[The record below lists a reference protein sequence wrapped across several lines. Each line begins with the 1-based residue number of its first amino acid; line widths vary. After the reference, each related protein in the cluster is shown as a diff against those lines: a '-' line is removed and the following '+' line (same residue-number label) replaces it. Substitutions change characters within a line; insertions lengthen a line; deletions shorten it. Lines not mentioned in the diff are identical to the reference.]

1 MQLWRF
7 SRVID
12 YGTPSSPFETEEL
25 RKALTTFFDTEFKGQ
40 KVGNYKYGV
49 YAFFDYEREP
59 IYVGQ
64 TSESLRTRIRRHLTN
79 RRTDAVAM
87 SVLDPM
93 EVYEIKVW
101 PLVKLNH
108 LAKTKDV
115 CQLLDAME
123 RKVHDRAIQQSKF
136 GAILNEKEPPQNGLK
151 VELPEPF
158 SGVIVT
164 PKVFELR
171 SHPDFRIARRAA
183 TIAKL
188 SHIISERKV
197 NAGLRRTLVTQAI
210 RLQWLSQQRLEAI
223 TSKTNGDDVE

>member
-1 MQLWRF
+1 M
-7 SRVID
+7 ID

-25 RKALTTFFDTEFKGQ
+25 RKALPAFFDTEFKGQ

-49 YAFFDYEREP
+49 YAFYDYEREP

-101 PLVKLNH
+101 PLVDLH
-108 LAKTKDV
+108 GQAKDKSIV
-115 CQLLDAME
+115 QLLDALE
-123 RKVHDRAIQQSKF
+123 RKVHDIAIQESKF
-136 GAILNEKEPPQNGLK
+136 GAILNEKEPPQNGIDI
-151 VELPEPF
+151 ELPEAF
-158 SGVIVT
+158 GGVVVT
-164 PKVFELR
+164 PEVFELR

-197 NAGLRRTLVTQAI
+197 NNGLRQTLVTQAI
-210 RLQWLSQQRLEAI
+210 RLQWLSQQRLDAI
-223 TSKTNGDDVE
+223 SATTHGTDQEG

>member
-1 MQLWRF
+1 M
-7 SRVID
+7 ID
-12 YGTPSSPFETEEL
+12 YGTGKSTFETEEL
-25 RKALTTFFDTEFKGQ
+25 RKALSNFLDSEFEGQ
-40 KVGNYKYGV
+40 KIGNYRYGV

-93 EVYEIKVW
+93 EVYEIKIW
-101 PLVKLNH
+101 PILESNVQNIKS
-108 LAKTKDV
+108 V
-115 CQLLDAME
+115 LDAME
-123 RKVHDRAIQQSKF
+123 RKVHDMAILESKF
-136 GAILNEKEPPQNGLK
+136 NAILNEKEPPMAT
-151 VELPEPF
+151 VSVDLPESF
-158 SGVIVT
+158 SGIIVT
-164 PKVFELR
+164 PEVFAMR

-197 NAGLRRTLVTQAI
+197 NNGLRNTLLTQVI
-210 RLQWLSQQRLEAI
+210 RLQWLSKTRIEAI
-223 TSKTNGDDVE
+223 TQRAVNSIEEQEL

>member
-1 MQLWRF
+1 M
-7 SRVID
+7 ID
-12 YGTPSSPFETEEL
+12 YGTPSCPFETDEL
-25 RKALTTFFDTEFKGQ
+25 RKALTTFLDSEFKGQ

-101 PLVKLNH
+101 PLVEFNH
-108 LAKTKDV
+108 VTQKKHKEKYEHV
-115 CQLLDAME
+115 RRQLDALE
-123 RKVHDRAIQQSKF
+123 RKVHDNAIQESKF
-136 GAILNEKEPPQNGLK
+136 GAILNEKEPPVNGID
-151 VELPEPF
+151 VAFPELF

-164 PKVFELR
+164 NEVFKLR

-183 TIAKL
+183 TIEEL

-197 NAGLRRTLVTQAI
+197 NTGLRRTLVTQVK
-210 RLQWLSQQRLEAI
+210 RLQWLAEQRLYAI
-223 TSKTNGDDVE
+223 APVSDENDV

>member
-1 MQLWRF
+1 
-7 SRVID
+7 VID

-25 RKALTTFFDTEFKGQ
+25 RRALTAFFDTEFKGQ

-49 YAFFDYEREP
+49 YAFYDYEREP

-64 TSESLRTRIRRHLTN
+64 TSERVSIRIRRHLTN

-93 EVYEIKVW
+93 EVYEIKIW
-101 PLVKLNH
+101 PLVELNNQT
-108 LAKTKDV
+108 KNKDV
-115 CQLLDAME
+115 GQLLDAME
-123 RKVHDRAIQQSKF
+123 RKVHDLAIIQSKF
-136 GAILNEKEPPQNGLK
+136 GAILNEKEPPQNGLE
-151 VELPEPF
+151 VELPESF

-197 NAGLRRTLVTQAI
+197 NTGLRRTLVTQAI
-210 RLQWLSQQRLEAI
+210 RLQWLSKQRLEAL
-223 TSKTNGDDVE
+223 TSKNSGDDVE